1 MEQLV
6 ALGIEPGDHDSAA
19 KSLAALKNEL
29 VEEKFTC
36 EKSQTNVEALTRAV
50 EELKRTID
58 QLTSW
63 VPSLEY

>member
-6 ALGIEPGDHDSAA
+6 ELGIEPGDHDSAA

-29 VEEKFTC
+29 VEEKFTH